1 MDRQEGSVMT
11 SSRKTGWFVVLALAM
26 ASWMGLLGSLR
37 GVAEAG
43 LIASHHSEA
52 EARSEDL
59 AKVQSFLENKIVVQK
74 LVDYGVSPEKAKAK
88 AEAMSAQELHRL
100 ASLTDR
106 AAAGT
111 DSGIGLLIGLAILV
125 LLIILILKLMNKEV
139 VVR

>member
-1 MDRQEGSVMT
+1 MEGLVMT
-11 SSRKTGWFVVLALAM
+11 SLRKAGWFVVLALAM

-43 LIASHHSEA
+43 LIASHLSEA
-52 EARSEDL
+52 EARSENL

-74 LVDYGVSPEKAKAK
+74 LVDYGVSPEEAKAK
-88 AEAMSAQELHRL
+88 VEAMSAQDLHRL

-111 DSGIGLLIGLAILV
+111 DDGLGLLIGLAILV
-125 LLIILILKLMNKEV
+125 ILIIVILKLMNKEV

>member
-1 MDRQEGSVMT
+1 MT
-11 SSRKTGWFVVLALAM
+11 SLRKTGWFVVLALAM

-43 LIASHHSEA
+43 LIASNLSKA

-59 AKVQSFLENKIVVQK
+59 AKVQSFLENRIVVQK
-74 LVDYGVSPEKAKAK
+74 LVDYGVSTEEAKAK
-88 AEAMSAQELHRL
+88 VEAMSAQELHRL

-111 DSGIGLLIGLAILV
+111 DSGIGILIGLAILV
-125 LLIILILKLMNKEV
+125 ILIIVILKLMNKEI

>member
-1 MDRQEGSVMT
+1 MT
-11 SSRKTGWFVVLALAM
+11 SLRKTGWFVVLALAM

-43 LIASHHSEA
+43 LIASHLSEA
-52 EARSEDL
+52 EARSEEVS
-59 AKVQSFLENKIVVQK
+59 KVQSFLENKIVVQK
-74 LVDYGVSPEKAKAK
+74 LVDYGVSPEEAKAK
-88 AEAMSAQELHRL
+88 VEAMSAQELHQL

-111 DSGIGLLIGLAILV
+111 DSGIGILIGLAILV
-125 LLIILILKLMNKEV
+125 ILIIVILKLMNKEI

>member
-1 MDRQEGSVMT
+1 MT
-11 SSRKTGWFVVLALAM
+11 SLRKAGWFVVLALAM

-43 LIASHHSEA
+43 LIASHLSEA

-59 AKVQSFLENKIVVQK
+59 TKVQSFLENKIVVQK
-74 LVDYGVSPEKAKAK
+74 LVDYGVSPGEAKAK
-88 AEAMSAQELHRL
+88 VEAMSAQDLHRL

-111 DSGIGLLIGLAILV
+111 DDGLGLLIGLAV
-125 LLIILILKLMNKEV
+125 LIILIIVILKLMNKEV